1 MSKIKL
7 IFPIMLWASLIN
19 SANISAATID
29 FETIPGGTPSDG
41 LSIST
46 QFLASEGVSF
56 SLEGGGNPVL
66 AQVGDPRTA
75 FQGYNLLPDQPAP
88 GTNAGQFFL
97 TDDGVVGAPP
107 LALLIDYSSPV
118 SAASGI
124 ILDIDGT
131 EEWTIEAL
139 DDSGGLLSS
148 LILGPNNTLD
158 GSATVWSFNLGSSAI
173 KRIRFEYTGDQNVV
187 GLAFD
192 NFSPSSAVPIPPAL
206 WLFGSGLLGL
216 IGISRHKKSS

>member
-1 MSKIKL
+1 MRKINVVVL
-7 IFPIMLWASLIN
+7 MMLWAGLI
-19 SANISAATID
+19 SSGNISAATID
-29 FETIPGGTPSDG
+29 FETIPGGTPLDG

-46 QFLASEGVSF
+46 QFLASNGVSF
-56 SLEGGGNPVL
+56 SLENGGSPVL
-66 AQVGDPRTA
+66 AQVGAPRTA
-75 FQGYNLLPDQPAP
+75 FEGFDLLPDQPAP

-107 LALLIDYSSPV
+107 SPLLIDYSSPV

-139 DDSGGLLSS
+139 DSTGGLLSS

-158 GSATVWSFNLGSSAI
+158 GSATVWSFDLGSAAI
-173 KRIRFEYTGDQNVV
+173 ERIRFQYTGAQNVV

-192 NFSPSSAVPIPPAL
+192 NFSPSSAVVPIPPAA

-216 IGISRHKKSS
+216 VGIVA